1 MQSFMGWI
9 GGKRALRK
17 TILEQFPQD
26 ITRYIEVFGGAG
38 WVLFGKD
45 PGRHLEVFNDA
56 HGSLINVY
64 RCIKYHPEALAA
76 ELQGLPQSR
85 EIFFDCQEQTDRR
98 GYTDIQRA
106 ARTLYLIKMSFG
118 SDRRTFATAQRIA
131 SNISSPFSDIQER
144 LRKVVI
150 EHLDFEQ
157 LIHTYDRPGAFFYC
171 DPPYMGTER
180 YYQHPFAP
188 ADHERLARVLHGIK
202 GRYLVSYNDCAEV
215 RSLYRD
221 CTIQP
226 VTRHNSLPGVPGKDP
241 IYNEVLIRNY

>member
-1 MQSFMGWI
+1 
-9 GGKRALRK
+9 
-17 TILEQFPQD
+17 
-26 ITRYIEVFGGAG
+26 
-38 WVLFGKD
+38 
-45 PGRHLEVFNDA
+45 
-56 HGSLINVY
+56 
-64 RCIKYHPEALAA
+64 
-76 ELQGLPQSR
+76 
-85 EIFFDCQEQTDRR
+85 
-98 GYTDIQRA
+98 
-106 ARTLYLIKMSFG
+106 MSC
-118 SDRRTFATAQRIA
+118 SKSKCSTAQRIA